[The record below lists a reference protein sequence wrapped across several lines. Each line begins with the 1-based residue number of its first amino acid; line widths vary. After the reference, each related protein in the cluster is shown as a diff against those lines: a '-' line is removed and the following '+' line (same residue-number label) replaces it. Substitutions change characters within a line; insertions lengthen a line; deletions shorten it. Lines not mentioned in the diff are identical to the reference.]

1 VNREITAWLED
12 SLDIPRLFI
21 EPDFDRRPRVDRLAE
36 LPHVWNWSLRL
47 HAISAQPNGATQS
60 VDQRA
65 EEMRADRLAALVR
78 TALEGNI
85 GARPMDPPRWN
96 EPPQFH
102 YHWELVQRLS
112 GWYRDPGELM
122 SPLRVLAVRHA
133 FLHGRY
139 EVAEEDW
146 RVLARVLADTVPP
159 WIARAVWCLRSAPDA
174 RVKPLVLARTM
185 RIRDDTESAGYG
197 KEELRRLHEVKLI
210 EWNSQQRVWKLASE
224 YAAGIDQVIGGHA
237 FEALPRRASASD

>member
-1 VNREITAWLED
+1 MITTWLED
-12 SLDIPRLFI
+12 EIGIPRLFI

-36 LPHVWNWSLRL
+36 LPHVWNRSLRL

-65 EEMRADRLAALVR
+65 EEMRADRLGALVH

-102 YHWELVQRLS
+102 YHCELAQKLS

-133 FLHGRY
+133 FLHERY

-159 WIARAVWCLRSAPDA
+159 WITRGISCFRAAPDG
-174 RVKPLVLARTM
+174 RVRPLILSRALK
-185 RIRDDTESAGYG
+185 ISGDDTESAGYA

-210 EWNSQQRVWKLASE
+210 EWNSQQKV
-224 YAAGIDQVIGGHA
+224 HA
-237 FEALPRRASASD
+237 FEAFPRRASAGD